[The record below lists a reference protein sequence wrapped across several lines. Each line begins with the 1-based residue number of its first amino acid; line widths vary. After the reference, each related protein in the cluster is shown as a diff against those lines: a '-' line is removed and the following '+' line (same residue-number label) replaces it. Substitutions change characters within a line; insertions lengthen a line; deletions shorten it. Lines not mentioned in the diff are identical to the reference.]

1 KQKISAFWLGKKV
14 KVQFR
19 STFWLEKQKI
29 SAFSSAEKHFP
40 EARNLIPNE

>member
-1 KQKISAFWLGKKV
+1 MSVFWLGKKV

-29 SAFSSAEKHFP
+29 SAFSLAEKHFP
-40 EARNLIPNE
+40 EARNLTSNE

>member
-1 KQKISAFWLGKKV
+1 KQKFSAFWLGKKV

-29 SAFSSAEKHFP
+29 FALSSAEKHFLKV
-40 EARNLIPNE
+40 RNLTPNE